1 MCKGENKYAQSR
13 TSTRKEKESAKEQ
26 SAKAL
31 KSHPSDIFSGGTT
44 HTPTYVYIKREKK
57 KGPQPEVSIDYF
69 FFFFLHFILF
79 LFNPRNLSNAAR
91 LFSLF
96 FFFIFLK
103 FIVSRSFIYDHE
115 FRVCRD
121 LFSFFF
127 FVKNAHSDS
136 GKLEIWKEEKD
147 III

>member
-57 KGPQPEVSIDYF
+57 KGPQPEVSIDYVF
-69 FFFFLHFILF
+69 FCFFYILFYFSLTPEIYQMLRGSFLYFFLY
-79 LFNPRNLSNAAR
+79 
-91 LFSLF
+91 F
-96 FFFIFLK
+96 FE
-103 FIVSRSFIYDHE
+103 IYRFTE
-115 FRVCRD
+115 
-121 LFSFFF
+121 LY
-127 FVKNAHSDS
+127 
-136 GKLEIWKEEKD
+136 L
-147 III
+147 